1 MKAIQIL
8 TEPRENF
15 TPSELMYR
23 YAQHTPGIQFA
34 RGYFGESRLMIA
46 GRVYQYHHWMIT
58 AEGGRETVTLYLEEV
73 PA

>member
-15 TPSELMYR
+15 TPWELMYR
-23 YAQHTPGIQFA
+23 YAQQTAGAQFA
-34 RGYFGESRLMIA
+34 RGHFGEARLLIA

-58 AEGGRETVTLYLEEV
+58 AEGGREIVTLYLEEV
-73 PA
+73 SA

>member
-23 YAQHTPGIQFA
+23 YAQQTAGAQFA
-34 RGYFGESRLMIA
+34 RGHFGEARLLIA
-46 GRVYQYHHWMIT
+46 DRVYQ
-58 AEGGRETVTLYLEEV
+58 
-73 PA
+73 